1 MRRLVAI
8 AMCLG
13 VAATTTTTTLV
24 WAADAASDSRSSA
37 FIAEAI
43 EGNLFE
49 IKAGELA
56 TTKGASDGVRKFGA
70 MLAKDHASAA
80 TKSMAAAKTLGVATP
95 KGPSDTQ
102 QGVLEAMGRL
112 EGDRFDE
119 QFIKSMIDD
128 HLRDVARYES
138 QAKNGTDAAA
148 KYAAEVLPT
157 LREHLKSVQG
167 LQNERSTR

>member
-13 VAATTTTTTLV
+13 ALVNVTAAT
-24 WAADAASDSRSSA
+24 AASASDSRSSV

-56 TTKGASDGVRKFGA
+56 TKKGASEGVRKFGE

-80 TKSMAAAKTLGVATP
+80 SKSMASAKALGVERP

-102 QGVLEAMGRL
+102 LGVLEAMGRL
-112 EGDRFDE
+112 EGDKFDE
-119 QFIKSMIDD
+119 QFIKSMADD

-138 QAKNGTDAAA
+138 QAQNGTDAAA

-157 LREHLKSVQG
+157 LRDHLKSVQG